1 MDKTMRIVEVGAA
14 EDGKRTSEIVDEEGV
29 DVRVEQTIV
38 PGAGA
43 CWFNDQEFDHD
54 EMIYSG
60 NDILRCDAGKWV
72 RAGTKKGG

>member
-1 MDKTMRIVEVGAA
+1 MDKTMRIVEVGAP

-43 CWFNDQEFDHD
+43 CWFNDKEFDHD
-54 EMIYSG
+54 EMVYSG
-60 NDILRCDAGKWV
+60 NQILRCDQGKWV
-72 RAGTKKGG
+72 RSGNKGG